1 METFK
6 VISVLDGKSYDVRAA
21 SKEEAQLKV
30 DNPSNFDISD
40 APASDRKPLDPNDP
54 LFIKEG
60 KYSRGVEALP
70 EGSVVEP
77 VGNGYLYQTPSGDRG
92 YFDDVYSTT
101 DPEEIEKILNDAKP
115 GELFQERIYEDV
127 IEERPVS
134 SRAAV
139 ALRGIP
145 FAGEYIDEAAGKVF
159 GPQAR
164 DSVRLS
170 QKAME
175 ETRPIESALLE
186 TGVGIV
192 STAPFGLAPTFAKG
206 GVARIAERGAQAGTF
221 GTVEG
226 AVSGYGEGTTPEER
240 AEKAQSRGVIS
251 GVISTPLG
259 GIGGTIQNVVERSA
273 RGNIDKIISDLSEE
287 LGVSKEAATIISDMA
302 ESGGTR
308 EELER
313 QLRIMGAEA
322 RLVNSSPAMK
332 NLLDVAQTTGGDAL
346 RTTQEGVKTVGRELR
361 ASFDRK
367 LDTILGRPATGPKQ
381 IFEEARAATA
391 SKRKEAYDAAYDTYI
406 DATSREGRMIRS
418 VLGRIPDRYMR
429 EAVEAA
435 NDLMSIEGKGIPS
448 IVIDSAG
455 KITEYPNIIQLD
467 YIKRGLGKIISDE
480 TDNITGALSVKG
492 GLASRLY
499 GELSASI
506 GRAVPVYKDAVE
518 LGLDTY
524 LEESAIK
531 LVRSFATTNLEEFT
545 RLLSRA
551 SGRSKDQLRE
561 SMKRMLR
568 TQIQTLE
575 DKARATL
582 ADPDFSEEGAKGAI
596 NAFKALS
603 SADSLKKLAT
613 FLTSGEMGQ
622 LRREMMKV
630 SEMMNLAYAT
640 GRGSQ
645 TAYRQEGIKIVNDL
659 IQPTFNELISG
670 QGGGSQIVGTVIRGL
685 TGTDPNIPVR
695 RARKILDEVAN
706 ALINTKGPNA
716 RRAVKLISDI
726 NENRSMSEEDA
737 KFIAAIISSSIWAG
751 TSESAQ
757 QYSRQD

>member
-1 METFK
+1 M
-6 VISVLDGKSYDVRAA
+6 
-21 SKEEAQLKV
+21 
-30 DNPSNFDISD
+30 
-40 APASDRKPLDPNDP
+40 
-54 LFIKEG
+54 FIKEG

-101 DPEEIEKILNDAKP
+101 DPAEIEKILNDAKP
-115 GELFQERIYEDV
+115 QDLFQERIYEDV
-127 IEERPVS
+127 IEERPIS

-206 GVARIAERGAQAGTF
+206 GVARIAEMGAKAGTF
-221 GTVEG
+221 GIVEG

-240 AEKAQSRGVIS
+240 AEKARSRGVIS
-251 GVISTPLG
+251 GTISAPLG
-259 GIGGTIQNVVERSA
+259 AGSGVIQNVVERSA

-391 SKRKEAYDAAYDTYI
+391 PKRKEAYDAAYDTFI

-418 VLGRIPDRYMR
+418 VLGRIPDSYTR

-435 NDLMSIEGKGIPS
+435 NDLISIEGKGIPS

-480 TDNITGALSVKG
+480 TDNITGA
-492 GLASRLY
+492 
-499 GELSASI
+499 
-506 GRAVPVYKDAVE
+506 
-518 LGLDTY
+518 
-524 LEESAIK
+524 
-531 LVRSFATTNLEEFT
+531 
-545 RLLSRA
+545 
-551 SGRSKDQLRE
+551 KDQLRE

-603 SADSLKKLAT
+603 SAGSLKKLAT